1 MQMAMSNHGS
11 GNTALRALLD
21 EAEMSNIALGRAVV
35 AAGAREG
42 IHLGTNTTSV
52 KRMLDGCQPRWPA
65 PRLVAAVLSRR
76 LRREVTVTECGFADR
91 TPPEEDPDDGLTGA
105 GTLEGTVRTVVELSG
120 RDMRRRKLL
129 LGSVFSAAAFAEPAL
144 FALTVPP
151 AQSTAR
157 VAGRRIGMA
166 DVEILT
172 EQVVHL
178 GRLDHRYGAGRVREQ
193 VVALLHR
200 EANEFLHG
208 AYSEKTG
215 QALLTAVAKA
225 TRLAGY
231 TAADLGRHSLAQRYY
246 IQGLDLAMR
255 ADDRAYAAEML
266 SEMSRMTLLI
276 GQNALTERDRLRHG
290 RQAAAL
296 ARAGLAIAQGTAAP
310 VLVAELHAL
319 DGRALALLGDTRGAR
334 HAVLAAQWLFESLR
348 PDDEAPVFY
357 SEAAIAS
364 ELGRCL
370 HDIGEPEQAITMSA
384 AALRDYEPWRVRNH
398 CWVQADLASAHL
410 LHHDLEQAAAFGRD
424 ALRTAAEVSSH
435 RLLDRLRTLQRQVR
449 PLRSVS
455 PHLTDLDDRITGFLT
470 HTTRRQNED
479 NDL

>member
-1 MQMAMSNHGS
+1 M
-11 GNTALRALLD
+11 GNG
-21 EAEMSNIALGRAVV
+21 ALGRAVV

-42 IHLGTNTTSV
+42 THVGTNTTSV
-52 KRMLDGCQPRWPA
+52 RRMLDGCQPRWPA
-65 PRLVAAVLSRR
+65 PRLVASVLSRR
-76 LRREVTVTECGFADR
+76 LHREVSVTECGFADCA
-91 TPPEEDPDDGLTGA
+91 PPDNDPHDGLSCS

-151 AQSTAR
+151 AESTAR
-157 VAGRRIGMA
+157 AAGRRVGMA

-172 EQVVHL
+172 EQIVHL
-178 GRLDHRYGAGRVREQ
+178 GQLDHRHGSGRVREQ
-193 VVALLHR
+193 VVHLLHR
-200 EANEFLHG
+200 EANTVLHG
-208 AYSEKTG
+208 TYSEKTG
-215 QALLTAVAKA
+215 KALLTAVAKA

-255 ADDRAYAAEML
+255 AGDRAYAAEIL

-276 GQNALTERDRLRHG
+276 GQHAVTEHDRLRHG
-290 RQAAAL
+290 RQAVAL
-296 ARAGLAIAQGTAAP
+296 ARAGLAIAQSTAAP
-310 VLVAELHAL
+310 VLVAELHAM

-334 HAVLAAQWLFESLR
+334 HAVLAAQRLFESLR

-357 SEAAIAS
+357 SEAAIAA

-370 HDIGEPEQAITMSA
+370 CDIGEPEQAITMSA
-384 AALRDYEPWRVRNH
+384 VGLRDYEPWRVRNR
-398 CWVQADLASAHL
+398 CFVQTDLASAHL
-410 LHHDLEQAAAFGRD
+410 LRHDLEQAAALGRD
-424 ALRTAAEVSSH
+424 ALRTAAEVSSQ
-435 RLLDRLRTLQRQVR
+435 RLLDRLRTLQRQAR
-449 PLRSVS
+449 PLRSGS
-455 PHLTDLDDRITGFLT
+455 PHLRELDDRITDFLT
-470 HTTRRQNED
+470 RITRRHQQD

>member
-1 MQMAMSNHGS
+1 MSSHAK
-11 GNTALRALLD
+11 NTALRVLLD
-21 EAEMSNIALGRAVV
+21 EAEMSNTGLASAVV

-42 IHLGTNTTSV
+42 IHLGTGTTSV
-52 KRMLDGCQPRWPA
+52 RRMLDGSQPRWPA

-76 LRREVTVTECGFADR
+76 LHREVTVTECGFAER
-91 TPPEEDPDDGLTGA
+91 TPVGEDPHDGLSSS
-105 GTLEGTVRTVVELSG
+105 GTLEGAVRTVVELSG
-120 RDMRRRKLL
+120 RDMRRRKFL

-144 FALTVPP
+144 VALTVPL

-157 VAGRRIGMA
+157 AAGRRVGMA

-178 GRLDHRYGAGRVREQ
+178 GQLDHRYGAGRVREQ

-208 AYSEKTG
+208 TYSEKTG
-215 QALLTAVAKA
+215 TALLTAVAKA

-255 ADDRAYAAEML
+255 AGNRAYAAEML

-334 HAVLAAQWLFESLR
+334 HAVLAAQRLFESLR
-348 PDDEAPVFY
+348 PNDEAPAFY
-357 SEAAIAS
+357 SDAAIAS

-370 HDIGEPEQAITMSA
+370 HDIGEPEQAVAMSA
-384 AALRDYEPWRVRNH
+384 AALRDYEPWRVRNR

-410 LHHDLEQAAAFGRD
+410 LRHDLEQAATLGRD
-424 ALRTAAEVSSH
+424 ALRTAAKVSSH

-449 PLRSVS
+449 PLHSAT
-455 PHLTDLDDRITGFLT
+455 PALADLDDRITDFLA
-470 HTTRRQNED
+470 RAIRQQQQYD
-479 NDL
+479 KL

>member
-1 MQMAMSNHGS
+1 MSSHAK
-11 GNTALRALLD
+11 NTALRVLLD
-21 EAEMSNIALGRAVV
+21 EAEMSNTGLASAVV

-42 IHLGTNTTSV
+42 IHLGTGTTSV
-52 KRMLDGCQPRWPA
+52 RRMLDGSQPRWPA

-76 LRREVTVTECGFADR
+76 LHREVTVTECGFAER
-91 TPPEEDPDDGLTGA
+91 TPVGEDPHDGLSSS
-105 GTLEGTVRTVVELSG
+105 GTLEGAVRTVVELSG
-120 RDMRRRKLL
+120 RDMRRRKFL

-144 FALTVPP
+144 VALTVPL

-157 VAGRRIGMA
+157 AAGRRVGMA

-178 GRLDHRYGAGRVREQ
+178 GQLDHRYGAGRVREQ

-208 AYSEKTG
+208 TYSEKTG
-215 QALLTAVAKA
+215 TALLTAVAKA

-334 HAVLAAQWLFESLR
+334 HAVLAAQRLFESLR
-348 PDDEAPVFY
+348 PNDEAPAFY
-357 SEAAIAS
+357 SDAAIAS

-370 HDIGEPEQAITMSA
+370 HDIGEPEQAVAMSA
-384 AALRDYEPWRVRNH
+384 AALRDYEPWRVRNR

-410 LHHDLEQAAAFGRD
+410 LRHDLEQAATLGRD
-424 ALRTAAEVSSH
+424 ALRTAAKVSSH

-449 PLRSVS
+449 PLHSAT
-455 PHLTDLDDRITGFLT
+455 PALADLDDRITDFLA
-470 HTTRRQNED
+470 RAIRQQQQYD
-479 NDL
+479 KL

>member
-1 MQMAMSNHGS
+1 MSSHAK
-11 GNTALRALLD
+11 NTALRVLLD
-21 EAEMSNIALGRAVV
+21 EAEMSNTGLASAVV

-42 IHLGTNTTSV
+42 IHLGTGTTSV
-52 KRMLDGCQPRWPA
+52 RRMLDGSQPRWPA

-76 LRREVTVTECGFADR
+76 LHREVTVTECGFAER
-91 TPPEEDPDDGLTGA
+91 TPVGEDPHDGLSSS
-105 GTLEGTVRTVVELSG
+105 GTLEGAVRTVVELSG
-120 RDMRRRKLL
+120 RDMRRRKFL

-144 FALTVPP
+144 VALTVPL

-157 VAGRRIGMA
+157 AAGRRVGMA

-178 GRLDHRYGAGRVREQ
+178 GQLDHRYGAGRVREQ

-208 AYSEKTG
+208 TYSEKTG
-215 QALLTAVAKA
+215 TALLTAVAKA

-255 ADDRAYAAEML
+255 AGNRAYAAEML

-276 GQNALTERDRLRHG
+276 GQNALTEHDRFRHG

-296 ARAGLAIAQGTAAP
+296 ARAGLTIAQGTAAP

-334 HAVLAAQWLFESLR
+334 HAVLAAQRLFESLR
-348 PDDEAPVFY
+348 PNDEAPAFY
-357 SEAAIAS
+357 SDAAIAS

-370 HDIGEPEQAITMSA
+370 HDIGEPEQAVAMSA
-384 AALRDYEPWRVRNH
+384 AALRDYEPWRVRNR

-410 LHHDLEQAAAFGRD
+410 LRHDLEQAATLGRD
-424 ALRTAAEVSSH
+424 ALRTAAKVSSH

-449 PLRSVS
+449 PLHSAT
-455 PHLTDLDDRITGFLT
+455 PALADLDDRITDFLA
-470 HTTRRQNED
+470 RAIRQQQQYD
-479 NDL
+479 KL